1 MEKKKVLVISA
12 HAVDYVWRCAGTIA
26 RYTRAGHQVK
36 IICLS
41 LGARGESDGVWRNN
55 PGITEEEVVE
65 RRRKEAIAAA
75 EYLGAEIE
83 IYGWQDHLLTIDRDR
98 MFKLAAELK
107 DYQPDIILSHYV
119 SDPLNADHDN
129 TYRAILEATRSANVA
144 GVFPEKKELK
154 RINLFMFEPDQPDVS
169 RFIPDTYIDITDV
182 MEDKLKA
189 MEIVVS
195 QNYIAPGYIN
205 RAEYRGFLA
214 KRVSGQ
220 PVKYAEAFVRFLPY
234 VGTEF

>member
-12 HAVDYVWRCAGTIA
+12 HAVDFVWRCAGTIA

-36 IICLS
+36 VICLT
-41 LGARGESDGVWRNN
+41 LGARGESDGVWRAN
-55 PGITEEEVVE
+55 PGITEVEVVE

-83 IYGWQDHLLTIDRDR
+83 IYGWEDHLLTIDKTGVMR
-98 MFKLAAELK
+98 LAAEMK
-107 DYQPDIILSHYV
+107 DYQPDIILTHYV

-129 TYRAILEATRSANVA
+129 AHRAVIEATRSANVA
-144 GVFPEKKELK
+144 GVFPEKPELK
-154 RINLFMFEPDQPDVS
+154 RLNVYMFEPDQPDVCG
-169 RFIPDTYIDITDV
+169 FLPDTYIDISDV
-182 MEDKLKA
+182 MEDKRKA
-189 MEIVVS
+189 MELVVS

-214 KRVSGQ
+214 KRVSAY
-220 PVKYAEAFVRFLPY
+220 PVQYAEAFVRMMPY
-234 VGTEF
+234 VGTKF